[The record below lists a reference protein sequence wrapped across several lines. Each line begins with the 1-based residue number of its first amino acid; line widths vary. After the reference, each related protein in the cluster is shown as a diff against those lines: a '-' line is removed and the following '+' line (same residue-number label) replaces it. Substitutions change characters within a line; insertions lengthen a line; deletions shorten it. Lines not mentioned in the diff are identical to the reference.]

1 VTERSC
7 EVVASRN
14 AAALADEN
22 LRNRAAVAGIA
33 IVDKPLVGNRL
44 LDSLRKAFEG
54 QSESS

>member
-1 VTERSC
+1 M
-7 EVVASRN
+7 VASHN

-44 LDSLRKAFEG
+44 LDSLRKVFEG

>member
-1 VTERSC
+1 MIGIRF
-7 EVVASRN
+7 SRN

-22 LRNRAAVAGIA
+22 LRNRAAVAGI
-33 IVDKPLVGNRL
+33 KPLVGNRL

>member
-1 VTERSC
+1 M
-7 EVVASRN
+7 VASHN

-22 LRNRAAVAGIA
+22 LRNQAAVAGIA